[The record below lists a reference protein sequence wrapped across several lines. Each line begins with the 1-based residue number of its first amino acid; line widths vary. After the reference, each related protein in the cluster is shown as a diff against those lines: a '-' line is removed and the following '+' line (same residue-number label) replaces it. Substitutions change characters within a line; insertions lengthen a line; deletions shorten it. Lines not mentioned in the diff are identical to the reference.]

1 MKSTKRFA
9 ALGAA
14 MLAVCLMFTSC
25 SGKVEDTGVAY
36 SKDMKIASVE
46 DLDGKIVAVQ
56 LRSEADSYVDSNNLT
71 KYIKRYEDMSNA
83 AKDLVDKKIAAMVVD
98 ANYAQKLV
106 ADNDTLQIVK
116 GEVATVG
123 YKFAV
128 LKSESS
134 ENLVNQFNAQITAI
148 QATER
153 FNALIKAELQGGE
166 AAPTVKEE
174 GKELSKAFTLVADPY
189 FKPFIYKNDN
199 AFEGFFVTIADE
211 IAYACGANLTVKEVS
226 PDSELSALETE
237 ENAIAVVSGE
247 VDAEKYD
254 VTETLYTS
262 NLVIVTRKAESK

>member
-166 AAPTVKEE
+166 VAPAVKEE
-174 GKELSKAFTLVADPY
+174 GKELSKVFTLVADPY